1 MTRPPMSWEPDEVP
15 EVPVEAQET
24 GREPLRES
32 VEVLREVQRRAPKL
46 EGTPTGVPGLD
57 DLFFTTVLDEAGR
70 PRRVSLK
77 GFPRYAVIHLT
88 GVSDTGKS
96 LMAEQFAL
104 QQAVIGNSTVFVTV
118 ETPAPFLALSL
129 RERAKAM
136 GIRYED
142 VEDRIIIVDAA
153 SHAVLRDDLPTLL
166 NTLAY
171 AIRTYKA
178 KNTVIDSVTGLYEA
192 REMLARTIVRRLYN
206 FMKKWYQT
214 ALLVSQKRSG
224 HEELSAEAAGGYA
237 VSHIVDGSIVLAK
250 KTILSAYDERLYGIP
265 LGEVVRLIRI
275 DGCRMCGHDTAT
287 RRMEITETGLVV
299 VRESLQE
306 MTRRRR
312 VGSAAEAAH
321 PEE

>member
-1 MTRPPMSWEPDEVP
+1 MVRPLSPWEADDSAEFSA
-15 EVPVEAQET
+15 EEKET
-24 GREPLRES
+24 AREPLRES
-32 VEVLREVQRRAPKL
+32 VEVLREVSRRAPKL

-57 DLFFTTVLDEAGR
+57 DLFFMTVLDERDR
-70 PRRVSLK
+70 PRRVPLK
-77 GFPRYAVIHLT
+77 GFPQYAVIHLT

-104 QQAVIGNSTVFVTV
+104 QQALIGNPTVFVTV
-118 ETPAPFLALSL
+118 EAPAPFLAASL
-129 RERAKAM
+129 RERAKAL

-153 SHAVLRDDLPTLL
+153 THGVLRDDLPTLL

-192 REMLARTIVRRLYN
+192 KEMLARTVVRRLYN

-214 ALLVSQKRSG
+214 AIFVSQKRSG

-237 VSHIVDGSIVLAK
+237 VSHIVDCSIVLAK
-250 KTILSAYDERLYGIP
+250 KTVLSAYDERLYEVP

-287 RRMEITETGLVV
+287 RRMEITESGLVV

-306 MTRRRR
+306 MARRRR
-312 VGSAAEAAH
+312 AGVASESTGSDE
-321 PEE
+321 